1 MAGARFSVPFAELAV
16 VGVIPP
22 DSAAAAFDAWLAHP
36 GDRVAAADPPWVAR
50 CYRSFLAAGWWAG
63 KQDTVSLLKLMRRG
77 DAMAKSA
84 RSVGQLV
91 DARAD
96 AGLAGAALALARR
109 DTAEA
114 LHRFLE
120 FPDSLCA
127 RFYGSLSPTL
137 DPLDMERF
145 RLLAATG
152 RDREA
157 ARVFDEQVTMPLS
170 ASSILGTLERG
181 RIAERLG
188 DLATAARDYEFVVAV
203 WRNADPELQPYVTEA
218 RVALQHLGA
227 TPSRAVNATPQVPA
241 PSSSAR
247 DP

>member
-1 MAGARFSVPFAELAV
+1 M
-16 VGVIPP
+16 
-22 DSAAAAFDAWLAHP
+22 
-36 GDRVAAADPPWVAR
+36 
-50 CYRSFLAAGWWAG
+50 
-63 KQDTVSLLKLMRRG
+63 QLL
-77 DAMAKSA
+77 
-84 RSVGQLV
+84 

-96 AGLAGAALALARR
+96 ASLARAALALARR

-114 LHRFLE
+114 LQRFLA

-127 RFYGSLSPTL
+127 RFYGSLSPSL
-137 DPLDMERF
+137 APLSMERF
-145 RLLAATG
+145 SLLAATG

-157 ARVFDEQVTMPLS
+157 ARVFDQKVTMPLT
-170 ASSILGTLERG
+170 ASSVWGTLERG
-181 RIAERLG
+181 QIAERLG